1 MTKRAEGNLIE
12 VQLDTRGGIMR
23 TSYPTSGGELCGAA
37 TVAGHVRGP

>member
-23 TSYPTSGGELCGAA
+23 TSGGELCGAA